1 MRRLGARAA
10 VSLPPRM
17 LFLVAAHAAVAAS
30 AFAAAG
36 SPDESIYGHAA
47 AGSPDESIYGH
58 AAAGSPDA
66 DDAASSPNA
75 ATAAGSPDAAGYAAA
90 TAVWKHTDRRDLQA
104 RPPFGSTGMAGTT
117 LGSRAAMPV
126 GSTLLKRDGV
136 AAWNVGPPTPFW
148 WGAGAAMMVFE
159 SVRYCDG
166 PAGQTVWP
174 RGSR

>member
-30 AFAAAG
+30 AF
-36 SPDESIYGHAA
+36 AA